1 MEDGFSTATEAIRSG
16 VFHTLGPLFLVSAGL
31 IGVLSLLKGKSGSF
45 WANYEAGKPLLTP
58 PEKVF
63 FSHLVSRVGRN
74 GHVCPKVRIADIL
87 EVGRGFMSAGQHRS
101 AFNRIAM
108 KHVDFAVMDHEGQVR
123 FVVEVD
129 DSSHDRADRRERD
142 VFVNEAFANSGVAMV
157 RVKPRGFQNNRALQ
171 NQLDE
176 LAGDA

>member
-1 MEDGFSTATEAIRSG
+1 MEELRNTLLSTP
-16 VFHTLGPLFLVSAGL
+16 GPLMLVGL
-31 IGVLSLLKGKSGSF
+31 GALGLVVLFGDQLRTRFRFGSVPYEGGK
-45 WANYEAGKPLLTP
+45 ALLTP

-87 EVGRGFMSAGQHRS
+87 EVGRGFMSAGEHRT
-101 AFNRIAM
+101 AFARIAQ